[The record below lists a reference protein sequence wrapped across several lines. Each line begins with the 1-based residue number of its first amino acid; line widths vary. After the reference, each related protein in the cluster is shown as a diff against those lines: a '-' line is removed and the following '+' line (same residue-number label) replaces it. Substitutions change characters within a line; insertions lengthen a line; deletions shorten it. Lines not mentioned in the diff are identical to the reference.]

1 MIRRTDPMILNATA
15 STEVSFTGGN
25 FKGIYAPIEWDT
37 ENQRIL
43 FLGVKGGKSALYYPQ
58 PDGGNNPHLN
68 AFRAYFQIGDG
79 TSAAPQL
86 TAINLNFDGET
97 TGVPPLLSPEG
108 EEGASPWG
116 GLVGVWY
123 TLSGTRLDSMP
134 TQKGVYIHNGKKRV
148 IK

>member
-1 MIRRTDPMILNATA
+1 MKDYDHDSSSVWRTTA
-15 STEVSFTGGN
+15 PWGYDLTSVT
-25 FKGIYAPIEWDT
+25 
-37 ENQRIL
+37 
-43 FLGVKGGKSALYYPQ
+43 
-58 PDGGNNPHLN
+58 
-68 AFRAYFQIGDG
+68 IGDG

-123 TLSGTRLDSMP
+123 TLSGTRLDSKP
-134 TQKGVYIHNGKKRV
+134 TQPGLYIHGGRKV
-148 IK
+148 MIK